1 MCPQLAQCNPQ
12 CPYVQFI
19 FEWFMN
25 METFSFFF
33 FLCCDLGI
41 STAVNGKLDAFLNIF
56 INF

>member
-25 METFSFFF
+25 MEIFSLSFF
-33 FLCCDLGI
+33 CGGGLGI
-41 STAVNGKLDAFLNIF
+41 SIAVNGKLRAFLNIF

>member
-1 MCPQLAQCNPQ
+1 MCPQLVQCNLQ

-33 FLCCDLGI
+33 FFYGGDLGI
-41 STAVNGKLDAFLNIF
+41 STAVNGKLDAF
-56 INF
+56 